1 MSAALFLAA
10 VIVAF
15 LAENSN
21 TSAPVFFEQNAITMS
36 LAVVQTLEIIGY
48 NTFMFILLV
57 AVWTTIALLMRDSL
71 AHKSPAACIMLA
83 TAVHALFDRL
93 RCNTVLLSSRA
104 RPVTRGLQAL
114 GRWIIDFSEHC
125 LNSR

>member
-1 MSAALFLAA
+1 VSAALFLAA

-15 LAENSN
+15 LAEPSI
-21 TSAPVFFEQNAITMS
+21 TSASVFFEQNAITMS
-36 LAVVQTLEIIGY
+36 LAAVQTLEIIGF

-57 AVWTTIALLMRDSL
+57 AAWTTIALLMRDSL

-83 TAVHALFDRL
+83 TAVHTLFDRL

-104 RPVTRGLQAL
+104 RPVSQGLQAL
-114 GRWIIDFSEHC
+114 GRWLIDLFERS
-125 LNSR
+125 LNGR